1 MFNDGDKDTRE
12 RASTDCL
19 FSRGTP
25 LHWDTCV
32 VQQRASLDNGDF
44 VMGTSVS
51 LERNVILQLT
61 PVLIDFCLVWGI

>member
-25 LHWDTCV
+25 LHWDTCA

-44 VMGTSVS
+44 VMGDFRFVGEECDFATDSSSLSTSV
-51 LERNVILQLT
+51 
-61 PVLIDFCLVWGI
+61 